1 MTPCPLYVTLGDP
14 AGIGPEVALKA
25 LAAYRRDG
33 GARPARVYGTL
44 AAYDAALAMLSA
56 DDRARLN
63 DVERHALNVD
73 AAAIRPGEPG
83 AASGHHALAALWHA
97 ITGMAAARGPALVT
111 APVSK
116 AALQA
121 AQSCFLDHTTLL
133 GGVCGRAPI
142 MSFVGG
148 GLRVALATVHIPLM
162 QVAARL
168 DGDALTRLIL
178 IASWQM
184 AVRENLPG
192 PVRVAVCGVNPHAGE
207 GGLMGDEDDRIVR
220 PAIERARRG
229 DLPPELSAA
238 SAGTVSVTHDGS
250 LPPLAR
256 IGSSHD
262 ATAAQAELIVSGPLP
277 ADTVFHRARQGD
289 FDVVIAMYH

>member
-1 MTPCPLYVTLGDP
+1 
-14 AGIGPEVALKA
+14 AG
-25 LAAYRRDG
+25 R
-33 GARPARVYGTL
+33 
-44 AAYDAALAMLSA
+44 S
-56 DDRARLN
+56 
-63 DVERHALNVD
+63 
-73 AAAIRPGEPG
+73 
-83 AASGHHALAALWHA
+83 
-97 ITGMAAARGPALVT
+97 
-111 APVSK
+111 
-116 AALQA
+116 
-121 AQSCFLDHTTLL
+121 
-133 GGVCGRAPI
+133 PI

-289 FDVVIAMYH
+289 FDVVIAMYHDQGLIPIKTVAFHEAVNATLNLPFVRTSPDHGTAFDIAGKGIADPRSMLAAIRLADRWLGDQ